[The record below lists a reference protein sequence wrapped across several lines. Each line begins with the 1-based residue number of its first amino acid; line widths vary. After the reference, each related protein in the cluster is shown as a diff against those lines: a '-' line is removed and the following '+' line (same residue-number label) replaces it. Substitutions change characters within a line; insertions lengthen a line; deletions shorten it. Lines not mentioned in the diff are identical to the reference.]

1 MDFWLKTSGTWI
13 NVVAIL
19 VGTTLG
25 ILLKG
30 RMAIRIQNVITQ
42 AIALVCIFVSMNM
55 ATSIT
60 KVKDGTIL
68 ALISLI
74 LGGMAGEWMQLD
86 QKLDGIGEW
95 LKYQFKGSGKF
106 TEGFVSA
113 SLLFCI
119 GPIAIV
125 GSLNN
130 GLTGDNTLLVLK
142 SVMDGLIAIAFTS
155 TFGIG
160 VGFSALSILLYQG
173 SLSLL
178 AGAIAQILPDPTNA
192 PQVLLVSGIGGLMLL
207 GLGLNL
213 LEVAKVRLASFLPA
227 LAIAPFL
234 YLIGNYLSSS
244 KP

>member
-1 MDFWLKTSGTWI
+1 
-13 NVVAIL
+13 
-19 VGTTLG
+19 
-25 ILLKG
+25 
-30 RMAIRIQNVITQ
+30 MAGS
-42 AIALVCIFVSMNM
+42 L
-55 ATSIT
+55 T
-60 KVKDGTIL
+60 KVIAGHVDGTIL
-68 ALISLI
+68 ALGCLI
-74 LGGMAGEWMQLD
+74 IGGIWGEWADLEQRLEGVGD
-86 QKLDGIGEW
+86 W
-95 LKYQFKGSGKF
+95 LKHQFKGTGKF

-155 TFGIG
+155 TFGVG
-160 VGFSALSILLYQG
+160 VGFSAVSILIYQG

-178 AGAIAQILPDPTNA
+178 AGAIAQVLPDPTNA
-192 PQVLLVSGIGGLMLL
+192 PPVLLISGIGGLMLL

-227 LAIAPFL
+227 LILAPCFYMIL
-234 YLIGNYLSSS
+234 L
-244 KP
+244 KFHR